1 MKRREFLSATSGMAL
16 TALVGFRAGSAHA
29 MPLEEADFSLEA
41 EALELM
47 TGEADTGWDP
57 AKYQEVMTPRSVTG
71 NGWQWW
77 DHPVDI
83 RPEIGW
89 ASDED
94 SSEYSHLGP
103 DAVGPDHEFA
113 LSHDG
118 LTWLAERNHF
128 QLEADAKKIVFGL
141 RGCTTVSGEPDSGWV
156 RTAALKTT
164 RPNHEDM
171 KCLIGVWDRA
181 RSRVRVFHGST
192 VPQAAYLYKQMKRES
207 GANLLPCGLYAYEV
221 GAHAL
226 SSRKHRQIGA
236 LRLIGYWNPEEKK
249 ASGPVVVL
257 RSLNDLVFTPRDAF
271 EVWDTCNPN
280 DNIHSTTWSVTG
292 KWQDGPM
299 SPGKAQYSSAGCQVV
314 RGTYEMDSGRKFKP
328 VPTDQWKAFREA
340 LGMTSLTA
348 ASVEPLPEYGDHFHY
363 MLLTGDE
370 AALAE
375 TQAKREASTY
385 ECVRF
390 GSSGEAAKLVQ
401 TDIGLS
407 GDGLFGPGS
416 VRKLIEAQIA
426 AGVEAQIPLR
436 RLDVSLEAEAV
447 SEPEPAPESEVEPE
461 AETEAETDTEPSTAP
476 ETAEV
481 EAVEPEVAPEPAEAA
496 PETPD
501 PVEPEV
507 AAEPDV
513 SAEPE
518 PTASVETE
526 IAAEP
531 EVSATA
537 EDVAAPETPP
547 AEAAPVADPM
557 PSTESAAT
565 PDIETSIPEGE

>member
-1 MKRREFLSATSGMAL
+1 MKRREFLSATSGLAV
-16 TALVGFRAGSAHA
+16 TALVGSKLGTAQAA
-29 MPLEEADFSLEA
+29 LPKPDISLEA

-47 TGEADTGWDP
+47 SGEADTGWDP
-57 AKYQEVMTPRSVTG
+57 AKYQEIMTPRSVTG

-94 SSEYSHLGP
+94 SSEYSHLGT
-103 DAVGPDHEFA
+103 DAVGPDHTFA

-128 QLEADAKKIVFGL
+128 QLEADAKKVVFGL
-141 RGCTTVSGEPDSGWV
+141 RGCTLASGDPDSGWV

-171 KCLIGVWDRA
+171 NCLIGVWDRT
-181 RSRVRVFHGST
+181 RLRLRVFQGST
-192 VPQAAYLYKQMKRES
+192 VPQAAYLYKQMKRQS
-207 GANLLPCGLYAYEV
+207 GANMLPCGLYAYEV
-221 GAHAL
+221 GTHAL

-236 LRLIGYWNPEEKK
+236 LRLIGYWNPEEKE

-292 KWQDGPM
+292 RWQDGPM
-299 SPGKAQYSSAGCQVV
+299 SPDKAQYSSAGCQVV
-314 RGTYEMDSGRKFKP
+314 RGTYEMDASRKFKP
-328 VPTDQWKAFREA
+328 LPTDQWKAFREA
-340 LGMTSLTA
+340 LGMTTLSAT
-348 ASVEPLPEYGDHFHY
+348 STDPLPEYGDHYHY

-375 TQAKREASTY
+375 TEAKRAASTY

-390 GSSGEAAKLVQ
+390 GSSGDAVKLVQ
-401 TDIGLS
+401 GELDLEA
-407 GDGLFGPGS
+407 DGLFGPSS

-426 AGVEAQIPLR
+426 AGVPVQIPLR
-436 RLDVSLEAEAV
+436 RLDVRLEAEG
-447 SEPEPAPESEVEPE
+447 EPSESETVTP
-461 AETEAETDTEPSTAP
+461 TQPS
-476 ETAEV
+476 
-481 EAVEPEVAPEPAEAA
+481 
-496 PETPD
+496 
-501 PVEPEV
+501 
-507 AAEPDV
+507 
-513 SAEPE
+513 
-518 PTASVETE
+518 
-526 IAAEP
+526 
-531 EVSATA
+531 
-537 EDVAAPETPP
+537 VAAPEASAPIEGEASIAPDATGPVEADIVTDTAPDVVVDPVP
-547 AEAAPVADPM
+547 AEPGAAVEPVPAEPEAV
-557 PSTESAAT
+557 PE
-565 PDIETSIPEGE
+565 IEISIPEGG